1 MYWQVKHQTKWPEA
15 KSESKYWKDE
25 GGVDE
30 VEDTDGEDE
39 GSGVPGPGG
48 PVDEQCHYHHQ
59 VKTTINTQQSCKQS
73 SRDSYQTPSMEKI
86 TAITEANAKNMFNFY
101 RFPS

>member
-15 KSESKYWKDE
+15 KSESKYWKNE

-48 PVDEQCHYHHQ
+48 PVD
-59 VKTTINTQQSCKQS
+59 
-73 SRDSYQTPSMEKI
+73 
-86 TAITEANAKNMFNFY
+86 
-101 RFPS
+101 

>member
-1 MYWQVKHQTKWPEA
+1 MKTSERWPEA
-15 KSESKYWKDE
+15 KSESKYWKNE

-48 PVDEQCHYHHQ
+48 PVDEKCHYHHQ
-59 VKTTINTQQSCKQS
+59 VKTTINDKHIKQSYKQS
-73 SRDSYQTPSMEKI
+73 SRDSYQTPSREKI
-86 TAITEANAKNMFNFY
+86 TAITEANAKNMLNFY
-101 RFPS
+101 RFHS